1 MKEEEKQIILEQINL
16 PEKMTPLEIAVH
28 LETYLFPEL
37 MKKYPTAHLE
47 FAGEIADT
55 REAGGDFAFA
65 IILVIFLIYIILALT
80 LNSVFKPF
88 IIMLAIPIGGVGI
101 IIFLQLHGIMVYGF
115 FSIIGALGLAGVVVN
130 DSIILLA
137 KLEEEYPKRANHGN
151 PHEIIADI
159 SKTRLRAVLLT
170 TVTTVAG
177 LLPTAY
183 GLFGYDSMLADMMLT
198 MAWGLIFGTVITLLL
213 VPSLYCTMKE
223 VLLKFKKKSISN
235 E

>member
-1 MKEEEKQIILEQINL
+1 
-16 PEKMTPLEIAVH
+16 
-28 LETYLFPEL
+28 
-37 MKKYPTAHLE
+37 
-47 FAGEIADT
+47 
-55 REAGGDFAFA
+55 
-65 IILVIFLIYIILALT
+65 
-80 LNSVFKPF
+80 
-88 IIMLAIPIGGVGI
+88 MLAIPVGGVGI

-115 FSIIGALGLAGVVVN
+115 FSVIGALGLAGVVVN

-137 KLEEEYPKRANHGN
+137 KLEKEYPKRVNQRK

-170 TVTTVAG
+170 TITTVAG

-183 GLFGYDSMLADMMLT
+183 GFFGYDSMLADMMLT

-223 VLLKFKKKSISN
+223 TIQKIKN
-235 E
+235 R